1 MKKIPICLGGWPP
14 VGCGDLYFWV
24 PPRQGWPGLTARCD
38 LQSRSILC
46 FTERSNPDE
55 TGCSISRSLPGHAK
69 LATAWCEA
77 PGTKQPLYI
86 RYVEPRGETES
97 ASTKVERCKGWMSTT
112 NISER
117 SLRVV
122 TNNKPNVL
130 TGLNQNGTRLGM
142 VSSRAWTIMDS
153 MPPAHR
159 TGPHHPENH
168 AEQG

>member
-1 MKKIPICLGGWPP
+1 
-14 VGCGDLYFWV
+14 
-24 PPRQGWPGLTARCD
+24 
-38 LQSRSILC
+38 
-46 FTERSNPDE
+46 
-55 TGCSISRSLPGHAK
+55 
-69 LATAWCEA
+69 
-77 PGTKQPLYI
+77 
-86 RYVEPRGETES
+86 
-97 ASTKVERCKGWMSTT
+97 MSTT

-168 AEQG
+168 AEQGKPVSLPHGQANRKESYWRCG